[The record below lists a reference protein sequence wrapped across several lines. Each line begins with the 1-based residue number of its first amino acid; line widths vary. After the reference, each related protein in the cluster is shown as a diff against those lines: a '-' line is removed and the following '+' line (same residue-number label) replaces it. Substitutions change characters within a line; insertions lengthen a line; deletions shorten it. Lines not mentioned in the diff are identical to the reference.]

1 MSSGV
6 RISMECPSIE
16 GDTGQS
22 AAAHLPYTI
31 QKNRPCRRDFGFCS
45 KLIWWETYR
54 TDLFATAGFP
64 MRTLVT
70 LLLLP
75 SLAFAQAGAPPFIPV
90 NMMKVEATPLSSTV
104 NAVGALIAEDS
115 VMLRPEIDGRIA
127 RLRFSEGQPV
137 KKGAVLVELDA
148 AEQRARV
155 AAVRAD
161 LTLAETRFKRSEEL
175 VAQNFISRQAL
186 DEARANLDILRARLR
201 QEQVALD
208 KTVIRA
214 PFDGVVGLRQV
225 SVGAYVGKG
234 SDLVRLDALSTLKL
248 EVPVPETFLS
258 RVRIGQPITLTVD
271 ALPGQTFSGRVHAVD
286 PVVDP
291 VSRNVRVRARI
302 ANPSGALKPGMFV
315 RASADL
321 GGKTRAVVLPEQ
333 VIVTR
338 PDGNYVFAV
347 VDGKAAL
354 RKVVLGKREPGRVE
368 IVSGVTE
375 GETVVLDGQIKLRPG
390 VPVVTPEQ
398 AAQMMKKQQAGKP
411 R

>member
-1 MSSGV
+1 
-6 RISMECPSIE
+6 
-16 GDTGQS
+16 
-22 AAAHLPYTI
+22 
-31 QKNRPCRRDFGFCS
+31 
-45 KLIWWETYR
+45 
-54 TDLFATAGFP
+54 
-64 MRTLVT
+64 MRALVT

-75 SLAFAQAGAPPFIPV
+75 SFAFAQAGAPPFIPV
-90 NMMKVEATPLSSTV
+90 NMMKVEATPLSNTV
-104 NAVGALIAEDS
+104 SAVGALIAEDS

-137 KKGAVLVELDA
+137 KKGAVLVELDDA
-148 AEQRARV
+148 DERARV

-214 PFDGVVGLRQV
+214 PFAGVVGLRQV
-225 SVGAYVGKG
+225 SVGAYVAKG

-258 RVRIGQPITLTVD
+258 LVRVGQPITLTVD

-291 VSRNVRVRARI
+291 VSRNVRLRARI
-302 ANPSGALKPGMFV
+302 ANPGGTLKPGMFA

-321 GGKTRAVVLPEQ
+321 GGKTHAIVLPEQ

-347 VDGKAAL
+347 IDGKAAL

-368 IVSGVTE
+368 ILSGLTA

-390 VPVVTPEQ
+390 VPVVTLEQ
-398 AAQMMKKQQAGKP
+398 AAQMMRQQAGKP
-411 R
+411 AK